1 MSYEIGDR
9 ILYPMHGA
17 GTIEAIEEQQ
27 ILGEK
32 HAYYILRLPAG
43 DMKVMLPI
51 KKLKEIGVRDII
63 TKAEGQKVL
72 DAIGGEIVHDDTN
85 WNKRYRDNME
95 LLRSGDIY
103 KVLDV
108 VKSLMLRDKIK
119 GLSTGERK
127 MLSNSKQILISE
139 LVLSGTT
146 NAEHVEKLLTVA
158 IDEATAVKA

>member
-1 MSYEIGDR
+1 MSYKIGDR

-17 GTIEAIEEQQ
+17 GTIEAIEEQE

-32 HAYYILRLPAG
+32 HAYYVLRLPAG

-51 KKLKEIGVRDII
+51 KKLNEIGVRDLI
-63 TKAEGQKVL
+63 TTTEGQKVL
-72 DAIGGEIVHDDTN
+72 DAIASEIVSDDGN

-146 NAEHVEKLLTVA
+146 DAENVEKLLAAA
-158 IDEATAVKA
+158 IEDATAVKA

>member
-17 GTIEAIEEQQ
+17 GTIEAIEEQE

-32 HAYYILRLPAG
+32 HAYYVLRLPAG

-51 KKLKEIGVRDII
+51 KKLNEIGVRDII
-63 TKAEGQKVL
+63 SVEEGQKVL
-72 DAIGGEIVHDDTN
+72 AAIPGEIANDDTN

-95 LLRSGDIY
+95 LLRTGDIY

-108 VKSLMLRDKIK
+108 VKSLMLRDYIK

-146 NAEHVEKLLTVA
+146 EAEDVENRLTVA
-158 IDEATAVKA
+158 IEKAATAKV

>member
-17 GTIEAIEEQQ
+17 GTIEAIEEQE

-32 HAYYILRLPAG
+32 HAYYVLRLPAG

-51 KKLKEIGVRDII
+51 KKLSEIGVRDII
-63 TKAEGQKVL
+63 SAKEGQKVL
-72 DAIGGEIVHDDTN
+72 AAIPGKIANDDTN

-108 VKSLMLRDKIK
+108 VKSLMLRDYIK

-146 NAEHVEKLLTVA
+146 EAEDVENRLADA
-158 IDEATAVKA
+158 IEKAATAK